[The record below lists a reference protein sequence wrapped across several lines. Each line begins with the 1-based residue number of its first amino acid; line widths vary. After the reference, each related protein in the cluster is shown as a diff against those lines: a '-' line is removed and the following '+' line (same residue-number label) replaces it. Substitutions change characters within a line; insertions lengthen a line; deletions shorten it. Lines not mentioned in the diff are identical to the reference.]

1 MTKLLTGALLAI
13 VLVSCSDT
21 ADTDTQRSADST
33 ARKSIDASA
42 IINDSTRLPRDSSAT
57 TVTH

>member
-1 MTKLLTGALLAI
+1 MIKLLTGALLVIA
-13 VLVSCSDT
+13 LASCSDA
-21 ADTDTQRSADST
+21 ADTETQRSADST

-42 IINDSTRLPRDSSAT
+42 IINDSTPLPRDSTAT